1 MLIRDAEPQLPRP
14 RRITAAP
21 QRVNWWLRLTSAG
34 WDKPQYTV
42 VQRELARRSRLAS
55 WLILGLL
62 LALVVVSPLVTGDTQ
77 TLVAFSLFAAGL
89 TLCAVLNRRGLVN
102 ATGAILVTLIIL
114 VIMGPTVTSP
124 LGLTMGQL
132 PNYDALAIAVLVAA
146 TLLPRWAIFAVA
158 GLNSAIVVADFT
170 LRPHHP
176 NVQQD
181 AALYASPTLQTISLL
196 VRPIALELMVAVVA
210 YLWIRGTDEAI
221 RRADRAEEIAQL
233 EQREAERAR
242 DLTEGVQQ
250 LLAVHVRLANG
261 DFRARAPQV
270 RSPQLAQI
278 GQSLNS
284 LINRLAR
291 FAQADAVLQRTHVE
305 ATRLADALQRAR
317 QGQPFTIPPASGTPL
332 DPVVETLRLQAQR
345 SGRMSQPRSDAQEPS
360 SSPFSQPLSNPF
372 PSSQY
377 STPASQPLS
386 ERRQQLD
393 PSLPE
398 WLRPPESGE
407 PDTPDAQ

>member
-14 RRITAAP
+14 RRITATP
-21 QRVNWWLRLTSAG
+21 LRVNWWLRLTSAG
-34 WDKPQYTV
+34 WDTPQYTV
-42 VQRELARRSRLAS
+42 AQREMTRRSRLAS
-55 WLILGLL
+55 WLILGLF

-77 TLVAFSLFAAGL
+77 TLVAFSFFVIGL

-102 ATGAILVTLIIL
+102 ATGAILVALIIL

-284 LINRLAR
+284 LINRLTR
-291 FAQADAVLQRTHVE
+291 FAQVEALLQRTHVE

-317 QGQPFTIPPASGTPL
+317 HGQPFNPPPTSGTPL
-332 DPVVETLRLQAQR
+332 DPVVETLRQQAQR
-345 SGRMSQPRSDAQEPS
+345 AGRL
-360 SSPFSQPLSNPF
+360 SQPLS
-372 PSSQY
+372 
-377 STPASQPLS
+377 
-386 ERRQQLD
+386 D
-393 PSLPE
+393 
-398 WLRPPESGE
+398 
-407 PDTPDAQ
+407 

>member
-1 MLIRDAEPQLPRP
+1 M
-14 RRITAAP
+14 
-21 QRVNWWLRLTSAG
+21 S
-34 WDKPQYTV
+34 
-42 VQRELARRSRLAS
+42 
-55 WLILGLL
+55 
-62 LALVVVSPLVTGDTQ
+62 
-77 TLVAFSLFAAGL
+77 
-89 TLCAVLNRRGLVN
+89 
-102 ATGAILVTLIIL
+102 
-114 VIMGPTVTSP
+114 
-124 LGLTMGQL
+124 
-132 PNYDALAIAVLVAA
+132 
-146 TLLPRWAIFAVA
+146 
-158 GLNSAIVVADFT
+158 NSALVVADFT

-291 FAQADAVLQRTHVE
+291 FAQADAVLQRTHVD

-317 QGQPFTIPPASGTPL
+317 QGQPFTIPPRERHA
-332 DPVVETLRLQAQR
+332 
-345 SGRMSQPRSDAQEPS
+345 PRPC
-360 SSPFSQPLSNPF
+360 
-372 PSSQY
+372 
-377 STPASQPLS
+377 
-386 ERRQQLD
+386 R
-393 PSLPE
+393 
-398 WLRPPESGE
+398 
-407 PDTPDAQ
+407 